1 MQIVGEHD
9 VDFLFGRDGQP
20 ISDKNGDT
28 ALVSDDG
35 CWLQDLKNEAITEEG
50 ELFYEDEKGND
61 SYGWGLLDFLQ
72 CEGDEFLLLEIKQR
86 IRSKMMKRDY
96 IDAGSIQSEI
106 NYDGHQ
112 YNIRVTFKRNDSSE
126 EYNIDIQSNGVE
138 VVVG

>member
-1 MQIVGEHD
+1 MQIVGEHE
-9 VDFLFGRDGQP
+9 VDILLSVVGQLV
-20 ISDKNGDT
+20 SDESGDA
-28 ALVSDDG
+28 ALVSEDD

-50 ELFYEDEKGND
+50 ELFYEDEKGNE

-86 IRSKMMKRDY
+86 IRAKMMKRDY
-96 IDAGSIQSEI
+96 IDAGSIRSEI

-112 YNIRVTFKRNDSSE
+112 YNIRITFKRNDSSE

-138 VVVG
+138 VIVE